1 MRVICPNPEDISDS
15 VLEFLR
21 RNFKCYFKKISQ
33 KNLIQLRIILKL
45 LYLDLIIK

>member
-33 KNLIQLRIILKL
+33 KKI
-45 LYLDLIIK
+45 